1 MKLKPRFPQSTD
13 ASLTVLLGVQAFTLF
28 VAIPLDSKY
37 AWAHLLLDL
46 CHLLF
51 AMVCVLVL
59 TQNRV
64 LQASLLIAL
73 ALLAAAPTLS
83 SWLLAHRDVQESML
97 EETIALT
104 VFVFNA
110 AVTTI
115 VAIHVFGP
123 GQVTGHRVRGA
134 ILLYLNVAALFS
146 IAFGAIEA
154 HAPGAITTSGGGTL
168 AATIAARTATL
179 NYFSLTTIT
188 TTGYG
193 DLMPVDPLARSLAN
207 LESVFGQ
214 LFPATLLARLV
225 ALHVAHSGDASKAR
239 AEAKNDGKDE
249 K

>member
-1 MKLKPRFPQSTD
+1 MELKSRFPESTD
-13 ASLTVLLGVQAFTLF
+13 ASLTVLLAIQVLTLF
-28 VAIPLDSKY
+28 VAVPLVAKNASAD
-37 AWAHLLLDL
+37 LLLEL
-46 CHLLF
+46 CRVLF

-59 TQNRV
+59 TRNRV
-64 LQASLLIAL
+64 LQAVLLVAL
-73 ALLAAAPTLS
+73 ALLAASPALS
-83 SWLLAHRDVQESML
+83 SWLLAHGDVQETL
-97 EETIALT
+97 LNETIALT

-123 GQVTGHRVRGA
+123 GEVTGHRVRGA

-146 IAFGAIEA
+146 IAYGAIEA
-154 HAPGAITTSGGGTL
+154 HAPGAITTSAGGTL
-168 AATIAARTATL
+168 VAAIGARTATL

-193 DLMPVDPLARSLAN
+193 DFTPVDPLARSLAN

-225 ALHVAHSGDASKAR
+225 ALHVAHSGDANKVRSKPT
-239 AEAKNDGKDE
+239 KNHE
-249 K
+249 